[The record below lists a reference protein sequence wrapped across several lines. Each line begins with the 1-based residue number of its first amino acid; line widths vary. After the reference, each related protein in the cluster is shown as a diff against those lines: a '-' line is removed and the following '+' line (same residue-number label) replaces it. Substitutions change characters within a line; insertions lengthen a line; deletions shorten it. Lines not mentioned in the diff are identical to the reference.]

1 MRNLD
6 SPVWRR
12 ICEPVGSMEELAEL
26 RKTFAAQPLF
36 AEQLSQFLYAEY
48 LSAHHQA
55 NIELNPEMQQAYSAY
70 AHGIADLTKKLFAPI
85 PTTERPKVSL

>member
-6 SPVWRR
+6 SPLWQRMS
-12 ICEPVGSMEELAEL
+12 EPVGSKEELTEL

-55 NIELNPEMQQAYSAY
+55 NIELNPEMQQAYSTY
-70 AHGIADLTKKLFAPI
+70 ARTLADLSKKLFAPI
-85 PTTERPKVSL
+85 PTTEKRSARF